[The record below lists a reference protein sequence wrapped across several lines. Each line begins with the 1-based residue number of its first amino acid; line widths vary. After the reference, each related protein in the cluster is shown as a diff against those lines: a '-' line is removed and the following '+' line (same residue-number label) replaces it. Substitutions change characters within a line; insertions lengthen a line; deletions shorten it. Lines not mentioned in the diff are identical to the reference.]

1 MLKKNQEALYELTL
15 YHFGNYRS
23 WSLSVFTC
31 RTLETGDIRMTLNG
45 ILQIAVY
52 LAALTLLA
60 KPLGAFMARVY
71 QREKTFLDP
80 ILGPLER
87 LIYRL
92 IKISPDEEMDW
103 KANAAALLIFNF
115 VGLIVVYVIQRVQ
128 QFLPFNPQGFGAVS
142 PDSSFNTAVSF
153 ASNTN
158 WQGYGG
164 ETTMSYL
171 TQMLALTVQNF
182 ISAASGMA
190 VLALFIRGIARHSAK
205 TLGNFWVDMT
215 RSTLYILLPLA
226 IILSLVLVSQGVIQN
241 NSAYVSVP
249 FLQATADTGGVKVTD
264 QVLAMGPAASQIAI
278 KQLGTNGGG
287 FFNVNSAH
295 PYENPTPIADFL
307 EMLAILLIPAAL
319 CYTFGKMVK
328 DTRQGWAIFAA
339 MMLILVAA
347 IFWMYGVEG
356 SGNPKLIALG
366 VDQQSTSENPG
377 GNMEGKEVRFGI
389 PNSAVWATVTTAAS
403 NGSVNSMHD
412 SYTPLGGMV
421 ALIMMHL
428 GEVVFGGVGSGLYGM
443 LIFVVVAVF
452 VAGLLVG
459 RTPEYLGHKIEA
471 YEMKMASLLILIM
484 PITVLVLTALAVV
497 TAAGKA
503 GIMNPGPHGF
513 SEILYVFTS
522 QGNNNGSAFAGASVN
537 TPFYNLTGGLA
548 MLIGRYWLA
557 VPTLA
562 LAGSLVKKKLVP
574 VSEGTLPT
582 YTPLFIFWLIAVV
595 LIVGALN
602 FLPAL
607 ALGPIAEHFMMMQ

>member
-1 MLKKNQEALYELTL
+1 
-15 YHFGNYRS
+15 
-23 WSLSVFTC
+23 
-31 RTLETGDIRMTLNG
+31 MTLNG
-45 ILQIAVY
+45 LFQITFYIAV
-52 LAALTLLA
+52 LTLLA

-80 ILGPLER
+80 VLGPLER
-87 LIYRL
+87 GIYR
-92 IKISPDEEMDW
+92 IAGIHPDVEMDW
-103 KANAAALLIFNF
+103 KHNALAMLVFNF
-115 VGLIVVYVIQRVQ
+115 LGFIIVYGLQRLQ
-128 QFLPFNPQGFGAVS
+128 QFLPLNTQHFGPVS

-153 ASNTN
+153 ATNTN

-171 TQMLALTVQNF
+171 TQMLGLTVQNF
-182 ISAASGMA
+182 ISAATGMA
-190 VLALFIRGIARHSAK
+190 VLVLIIRGFARHSAK

-215 RSTLYILLPLA
+215 RSTLYILLPLS

-241 NSAYVSVP
+241 NSAYLSIP
-249 FLQATADTGGVKVTD
+249 LLQPTTDASGAKVTD
-264 QVLAMGPAASQIAI
+264 QIIAMGPAASQIAI

-295 PYENPTPIADFL
+295 PYENPTPLSNFL
-307 EMLAILLIPAAL
+307 EQLAILLIAAAL
-319 CYTFGKMVK
+319 CYTYGKMVG
-328 DTRQGWAIFAA
+328 DTRQGWAIYAA
-339 MMLILVAA
+339 MMLIFVTAL
-347 IFWMYGVEG
+347 ICMYNFE
-356 SGNPKLIALG
+356 STGNPKLSSTI
-366 VDQQSTSENPG
+366 VDQQSSPLNPG

-389 PNSAVWATVTTAAS
+389 PNSAIWATATTAAS

-412 SYTPLGGMV
+412 SYMPMGGFITLTM
-421 ALIMMHL
+421 LHL

-443 LIFVVVAVF
+443 LVFVVIAVF

-459 RTPEYLGHKIEA
+459 RTPEYLGHKIES
-471 YEMKMASLLILIM
+471 YEMKMASILILIM

-497 TAAGKA
+497 TADGKA
-503 GIMNPGPHGF
+503 GVFNPGPHGF

-522 QGNNNGSAFAGASVN
+522 QANNNGSAFAGASVN
-537 TPFYNLTGGLA
+537 TPFYNLAGGLA

-562 LAGSLVKKKLVP
+562 LAGSLVRKKFVP
-574 VSEGTLPT
+574 AGEGTLPT
-582 YTPLFIFWLIAVV
+582 HTPLFIFWLIAVV

-607 ALGPIAEHFMMMQ
+607 ALGPIVEHFMMIH

>member
-1 MLKKNQEALYELTL
+1 
-15 YHFGNYRS
+15 
-23 WSLSVFTC
+23 
-31 RTLETGDIRMTLNG
+31 MTLNG
-45 ILQIAVY
+45 VLQIVFY
-52 LAALTLLA
+52 IVVLTLLV
-60 KPLGAFMARVY
+60 KPLGAFMARIY
-71 QREKTFLDP
+71 QRGKTFLDP
-80 ILGPLER
+80 LLGPLER
-87 LIYRL
+87 IIYR
-92 IKISPDEEMDW
+92 IATINPDEEMDW
-103 KANAAALLIFNF
+103 KANARAMLLFNF
-115 VGLIVVYVIQRVQ
+115 LGFLVVYAMQRMQ
-128 QFLPFNPQGFGAVS
+128 QFLPMNPQGFGAVS

-153 ASNTN
+153 TSNTN

-182 ISAASGMA
+182 ISAATGMA

-215 RSTLYILLPLA
+215 RSTLYILLPL
-226 IILSLVLVSQGVIQN
+226 SLVFSLLLVSQGVIQN
-241 NSAYVSVP
+241 NSSYVSVP
-249 FLQATADTGGVKVTD
+249 LLQSTVDTGGVKVTN
-264 QVLAMGPAASQIAI
+264 QVLAMGPVASQIAI

-295 PYENPTPIADFL
+295 PYENPTPLTDFL
-307 EMLAILLIPAAL
+307 EMLAILLLPAAL
-319 CYTFGKMVK
+319 CYTFGKMVN

-339 MMLILVAA
+339 MMLILTVA
-347 IFWMYGVEG
+347 IFSLYGFEG
-356 SGNPKLIALG
+356 SGNPKLVALH
-366 VDQQSTSENPG
+366 VDQQSTSMSPG

-389 PNSAVWATVTTAAS
+389 PNSAIWATATTAAS
-403 NGSVNSMHD
+403 NGSVNAMHD
-412 SYTPLGGMV
+412 SYTPLGGFV
-421 ALIMMHL
+421 ALVMIHL

-443 LIFVVVAVF
+443 LVFVIVAVF

-471 YEMKMASLLILIM
+471 YEMKMASILILIM
-484 PITVLVLTALAVV
+484 PLTVLVLTALALV
-497 TAAGKA
+497 TTAGRA
-503 GIMNPGPHGF
+503 GIFNPGPHGF

-522 QGNNNGSAFAGASVN
+522 QANNNGSAFAGASVN

-562 LAGSLVKKKLVP
+562 LSGSLVQKKLIP
-574 VSEGTLPT
+574 AGEGTLPT
-582 YTPLFIFWLIAVV
+582 HTPLFIFWLIAVV

-607 ALGPIAEHFMMMQ
+607 ALGPIVEHFMMIH

>member
-1 MLKKNQEALYELTL
+1 LKKNQEVRYEPVVLY
-15 YHFGNYRS
+15 FGNYFPGTFDLLDRGT
-23 WSLSVFTC
+23 FK
-31 RTLETGDIRMTLNG
+31 TGDIRMTLNG
-45 ILQIAVY
+45 VLQIMFYIVV
-52 LAALTLLA
+52 LTLLA
-60 KPLGAFMARVY
+60 KPLGAFMARIY

-80 ILGPLER
+80 LLGSLER
-87 LIYRL
+87 IIYR
-92 IKISPDEEMDW
+92 IARINPDEEMDW
-103 KANAAALLIFNF
+103 KANALAMLIFNF
-115 VGLIVVYVIQRVQ
+115 LGFLVVYALQRMQ
-128 QFLPFNPQGFGAVS
+128 QFLPMNPQGFGAVS

-182 ISAASGMA
+182 ISAATGMA

-215 RSTLYILLPLA
+215 RSTLYILLPL
-226 IILSLVLVSQGVIQN
+226 SLVFALILVSQGVIQN
-241 NSAYVSVP
+241 NSSYVSVP
-249 FLQATADTGGVKVTD
+249 LLQSTVDTGGVTVTN

-295 PYENPTPIADFL
+295 PYENPTPLTDFL

-339 MMLILVAA
+339 MMLILTVA
-347 IFWMYGVEG
+347 IFSLYGFEG
-356 SGNPKLIALG
+356 SGNPKLAALH
-366 VDQQSTSENPG
+366 VDQQSTSMSPG

-389 PNSAVWATVTTAAS
+389 PNSAIWATATTAAS
-403 NGSVNSMHD
+403 NGSVNAMHD
-412 SYTPLGGMV
+412 SYTPLGGFV
-421 ALIMMHL
+421 ALVMIHL

-443 LIFVVVAVF
+443 LVFVIVAVF

-471 YEMKMASLLILIM
+471 YEMKMASILILIM
-484 PITVLVLTALAVV
+484 PITVLVLTALALV
-497 TAAGKA
+497 TTAGKA
-503 GIMNPGPHGF
+503 GIFNPGPHGF

-522 QGNNNGSAFAGASVN
+522 QANNNGSAFAGASVN
-537 TPFYNLTGGLA
+537 TPFYNLTGGVA

-562 LAGSLVKKKLVP
+562 LSGSLVQKKLVP
-574 VSEGTLPT
+574 AGEGTLPT
-582 YTPLFIFWLIAVV
+582 HTPLFIFWLIAVV

-607 ALGPIAEHFMMMQ
+607 ALGPIVEHFMMIH